1 VFNSVRHLCRSSAER
16 AHGVNAADK
25 PSGQL
30 TLLTREGCGL
40 CEEFADELLHLRA
53 SVTLPPLETLD
64 IDSNP
69 ELLRRYGHKIPV
81 LLWDGAPIAV
91 TRLDPGEIERLF
103 RVR

>member
-1 VFNSVRHLCRSSAER
+1 MTAPP
-16 AHGVNAADK
+16 HGRPVHPGK
-25 PSGQL
+25 L

-40 CEEFADELLHLRA
+40 CEEFADELAQLGTTLP
-53 SVTLPPLETLD
+53 LPPLEALD
-64 IDSNP
+64 IDSDP